1 MDNPDIV
8 SRFGEI
14 YDATRRQVLAYI
26 TSKCRYTDDISDIFQ
41 ETYMDFYRVL
51 NNRGEG
57 HVKCM
62 MAYIM
67 NIARRKIARHYTL
80 LERLKLFVPMT
91 VEGEEGEY
99 VELTDFVP
107 DSFLLED
114 FAINQLMVEAA
125 WQYLKQKPQEVKK
138 VFYLYFEAGL
148 KITEIAEALGLT
160 ESNVKNKLYRT
171 LKELR
176 EYLT

>member
-26 TSKCRYTDDISDIFQ
+26 TAKCRYTDDISDIFQ
-41 ETYMDFYRVL
+41 ETYMDFYQVL
-51 NNRGEG
+51 ASRGEG
-57 HVKCM
+57 HVKCTTAYM
-62 MAYIM
+62 MK
-67 NIARRKIARHYTL
+67 IARRKIAKHYTL
-80 LERLKLFVPMT
+80 LERLKAFVPMT
-91 VEGEEGEY
+91 FENEEGGY
-99 VELTDFVP
+99 AELADFVP
-107 DSFLLED
+107 DSFLLEE